1 VNELLFNIELLEGNQ
16 GVPFELLELA
26 DPSKNQ
32 IEGYLKTGKCFV
44 AKLGTQLIGVMVLTE
59 LTPKAIE
66 ISRQS
71 NYNQLIIGTGNSSIG
86 QLYLYQV
93 QGFEIDHIEKDYFLR
108 NYHNPFF
115 ENGIQCKHKVVLVKE
130 LN

>member
-1 VNELLFNIELLEGNQ
+1 MLKNIAIDKAFQGRGFGKRLLKY
-16 GVPFELLELA
+16 A
-26 DPSKNQ
+26 D
-32 IEGYLKTGKCFV
+32 
-44 AKLGTQLIGVMVLTE
+44 
-59 LTPKAIE
+59 E

-93 QGFEIDHIEKDYFLR
+93 QGFEIDHIEKDYFLY

-115 ENGIQCKHKVVLVKE
+115 ENGIQCKHKVVLVKQ
-130 LN
+130 LR